1 LPYSMVSAI
10 AVLVALTQSVTS
22 ALILLVFAVVY
33 QLVENHVIQ
42 PVVMRRTVDVSPFI
56 VLASVLVGASLLGI
70 IGALLAIP
78 VAGSV
83 QVVLREILKAR
94 RASVAAERELLTS
107 ARHATLDAV
116 EPTMEGD

>member
-1 LPYSMVSAI
+1 GATIGSAI

-107 ARHATLDAV
+107 ARQAALDAV